1 MHLRNR
7 MRDQNDRQRSISST
21 FTRDHCRLDVLFED
35 ARRLATADNLGGAAA
50 AFRRFEYELGR
61 HIAAEEKQL
70 FPLFDARAGMPGPTT
85 MMRHEHRELERLLAL
100 AAASLEREDGATF
113 ATEAAALAALL
124 GTHNLKEE
132 RVLYPRTDAIVDESE
147 RADLVAALHRG

>member
-7 MRDQNDRQRSISST
+7 MRDRSEAEPSISSE

-50 AFRRFEYELGR
+50 AFRRFAYELAR

-70 FPLFDARAGMPGPTT
+70 FPMFDARAGMRGPTT
-85 MMRHEHRELERLLAL
+85 MMRHEHRELERLMAV
-100 AAASLEREDGATF
+100 AAASLEREDAATF
-113 ATEAAALAALL
+113 ATEAAALAAIL

-132 RVLYPRTDAIVDESE
+132 RVLYPRTDAVVDESE
-147 RADLVAALHRG
+147 RARLVASLQRQ